1 MIKKSLKSNSI
12 MERLLFSMLAV
23 LLIQTFLFAG
33 NIWYGGTIEELNNNS
48 VDLLREQVLSR
59 KNYLQNEMIQ
69 RWSNLTKYEHDVQT
83 GMESFL
89 REKNNSN
96 NFKARTPLGL

>member
-1 MIKKSLKSNSI
+1 MIKKGFKRNSI
-12 MERLLFSMLAV
+12 MVRLLFSMLAV

-48 VDLLREQVLSR
+48 VDLLEKRVFSR

-69 RWSNLTKYEHDVQT
+69 RWSNLSKFEHDIQT
-83 GMESFL
+83 AMDSYLE
-89 REKNNSN
+89 EK
-96 NFKARTPLGL
+96 K